1 MHPFSYA
8 KAATAE
14 DAAGLAARNTHAEF
28 IAGGTDLLQLLKE
41 RVRTPS
47 ELIDI
52 TGLPFGGIEDE
63 DGGGLRIG
71 AMVRMSG
78 LADDARVRRD
88 YPLIAAALLESA
100 SPQVRNLATIGGNLL
115 QRTRCPYFRDVTTPC
130 NRREPG
136 SGCSALGGLDRMHAI
151 LGTSEHCIAVHPSDL
166 AVALVAL
173 DAVVAITGPAGA
185 REVAMEDFHRL
196 PGDTP
201 HLETVLEPG
210 ELITAV
216 RVPASRFARRSH
228 YLKLRNR
235 ASFEWALVSAAVAL
249 DLGEDGAIRDARV
262 AVGGVATKPWR
273 LREVEAGLVGRPGGP
288 VTFGEAAGHDAD
300 AAVPRRHNGFKVAL
314 VKRTVARA
322 LALALARSGGME

>member
-8 KAATAE
+8 RAATAE
-14 DAAGLAARNTHAEF
+14 DAAGLAARNAHADF

-52 TGLPFGGIEDE
+52 TGLPLGTVEDE
-63 DGGGLRIG
+63 EGGGLRIG
-71 AMVRMSG
+71 AMVRMSD

-88 YPLIAAALLESA
+88 HPLIATALLESA

-130 NRREPG
+130 NKREPG

-166 AVALVAL
+166 AVALVAVEA
-173 DAVVAITGPAGA
+173 AVEITGPAGR
-185 REVAMEDFHRL
+185 REVAMEEFHRL

-216 RVPASRFARRSH
+216 RVPANRFARHSH
-228 YLKLRNR
+228 YLKVRNR

-273 LREVEAGLVGRPGGP
+273 LPEVEAGLVGRPAEPG
-288 VTFGEAAGHDAD
+288 TFREAAGHAAD
-300 AAVPRRHNGFKVAL
+300 AAVPRRHNGFKAAL

-322 LALALARSGGME
+322 LALAGGMG